1 MDFYERIS
9 KLFQEAKL
17 QTGYSKHRILLDVGV
32 DPAQFHSYK
41 RAGRLLSDDMLIRL
55 GQSPLIPA
63 TTKKLLAWKAL
74 ASYSPEVIIE
84 AQKVLSENS
93 LEIAYQYFGATTHV

>member
-9 KLFQEAKL
+9 KLFQEVKL
-17 QTGYSKHRILLDVGV
+17 QTGYTRHRILLEAGV
-32 DPAQFHSYK
+32 DPAQFHAYK
-41 RAGRLLSDDMLIRL
+41 RAGRLLSDDTLTRL

-63 TTKKLLAWKAL
+63 TTKKLFAWKAL

-84 AQKVLSENS
+84 AQKVLGENS
-93 LEIAYQYFGATTHV
+93 LEIASQYFGATPHV